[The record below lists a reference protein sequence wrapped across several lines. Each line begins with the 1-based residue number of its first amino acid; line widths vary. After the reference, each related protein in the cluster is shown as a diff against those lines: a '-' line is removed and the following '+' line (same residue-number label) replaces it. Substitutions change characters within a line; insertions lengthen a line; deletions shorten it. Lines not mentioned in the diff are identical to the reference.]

1 MGDIHKISKTV
12 TLEPK
17 LVDFVDEQVA
27 ANDTDFSK
35 EITKAVNLKKAAVEK
50 KVYSYADELEAIPL
64 SSPRGRSTGAWAR
77 EAAIGIYRLLEYFQ
91 QKDLDAANEKAKN
104 DKKETKEA

>member
-35 EITKAVNLKKAAVEK
+35 EVTKALNLKKAAVEK
-50 KVYSYADELEAIPL
+50 KVYSYADELEAISL
-64 SSPRGRSTGAWAR
+64 SSPRGRSAGAWTR
-77 EAAIGIYRLLEYFQ
+77 EAAIGIYRLLEYIQ
-91 QKDLDAANEKAKN
+91 QRDMDLEEAK
-104 DKKETKEA
+104 E

>member
-1 MGDIHKISKTV
+1 M

-17 LVDFVDEQVA
+17 LVDFVDEHVA

-64 SSPRGRSTGAWAR
+64 SSPRGRSTGAWTR

-91 QKDLDAANEKAKN
+91 QREMDLEEAKV
-104 DKKETKEA
+104 